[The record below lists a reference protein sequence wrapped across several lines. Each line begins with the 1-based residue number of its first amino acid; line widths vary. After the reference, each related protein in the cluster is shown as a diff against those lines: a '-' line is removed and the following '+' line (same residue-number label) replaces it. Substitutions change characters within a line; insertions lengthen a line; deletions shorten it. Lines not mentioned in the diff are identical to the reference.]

1 MRAEW
6 GWPYYEVCSISLRA
20 VFPVKSSLFRL
31 VVKLHCCIEGKEG
44 RKEGGGREGGRKRKK
59 EREREN
65 VKVSLEQ
72 QGSAGWLCC
81 CSFQSALLLSDWVR
95 AECQGQEGVLGKSKT
110 V

>member
-1 MRAEW
+1 MDRGAW
-6 GWPYYEVCSISLRA
+6 WAAVYRVAQSWTRLKRLGSSSKASL
-20 VFPVKSSLFRL
+20 
-31 VVKLHCCIEGKEG
+31 LHRRERRNEG
-44 RKEGGGREGGRKRKK
+44 RGRQGGREEKK

>member
-1 MRAEW
+1 MGCRLW
-6 GWPYYEVCSISLRA
+6 GCPVSDISDDLA
-20 VFPVKSSLFRL
+20 AAI
-31 VVKLHCCIEGKEG
+31 KLHCCIEGKEG
-44 RKEGGGREGGRKRKK
+44 RKEGGGREGGRKRNK

-95 AECQGQEGVLGKSKT
+95 AECQGQEGVLGKSKI

>member
-31 VVKLHCCIEGKEG
+31 VVKLHCCIEMEG
-44 RKEGGGREGGRKRKK
+44 EGREGRRKKKK

-72 QGSAGWLCC
+72 QGSARWLCC